1 MELIQEINNLL
12 PVYKTTLP
20 FSKKDVTFT
29 PFRIKD
35 VKNLGIILQEQNKL
49 LAFNAMLDILKRNCG
64 STNILELHLADA
76 EYLFLQIR
84 SKSVDEMLNLVYNKN
99 KIQVNINE
107 IQTKNSLQEENI
119 DIGNNIKLLLKTPI
133 IKDLIK
139 LKSFEKE
146 DLIKAS
152 VKSITVKNE
161 LYDCGKFVPEELK
174 EILNNLPMNVSLKLD
189 NFLKNEP
196 QLFLHLNIENETK
209 EVTGILNF
217 FSYR

>member
-49 LAFNAMLDILKRNCG
+49 LAFNAMLDILKRNCS

-99 KIQVNINE
+99 KIQVNIND
-107 IQTKNSLQEENI
+107 IQTKNYLQEENI
-119 DIGNNIKLLLKTPI
+119 DIGNNIKLSLKTPI